1 MKAQA
6 IRYLNSL
13 ITDDTTKK
21 DIDLIEFVKKC
32 VKEYEVEEKQ
42 PKVDWNKYFETLW
55 KLYPRKVSKQQ
66 AKKNFE
72 KVIRGLNE
80 EECKEKC
87 NLIYKAQMIQQQRW
101 KTQKTEICYI
111 PHYGTWLLA
120 NIPTGK
126 HYKGK

>member
-13 ITDDTTKK
+13 ITDYTTKK

-42 PKVDWNKYFETLW
+42 PKVDWNKYFEILW